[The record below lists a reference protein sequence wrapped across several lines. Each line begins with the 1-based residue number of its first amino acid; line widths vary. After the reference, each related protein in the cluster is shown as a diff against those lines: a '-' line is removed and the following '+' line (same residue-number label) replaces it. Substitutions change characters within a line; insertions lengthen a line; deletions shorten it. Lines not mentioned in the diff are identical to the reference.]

1 MVGLTRRELL
11 IDGPA
16 MVAANA
22 LPPRPS
28 LQKERNIQR
37 NIAYS
42 GRPPRK
48 VVKILEP
55 ARSTEM
61 KGRAGIQLRQSEQT
75 YRGSQWTT
83 FVVRRVILLVMVIAM
98 VFTVGC
104 GGSTT
109 SRPTTTPPVINKA
122 LWGANGTNHLE
133 VIPAES
139 SSPVPTMAPHL
150 ANNSGSFSA

>member
-1 MVGLTRRELL
+1 MVPRWWRRAHCL
-11 IDGPA
+11 A
-16 MVAANA
+16 
-22 LPPRPS
+22 RPS

-42 GRPPRK
+42 GRRPRI
-48 VVKILEP
+48 VKILER

-61 KGRAGIQLRQSEQT
+61 KGRAGIQLRQSDQT

-83 FVVRRVILLVMVIAM
+83 LVVRRVILLVMIIAM

-109 SRPTTTPPVINKA
+109 PRTTTTPPPVKQPPG
-122 LWGANGTNHLE
+122 GADGTN
-133 VIPAES
+133 
-139 SSPVPTMAPHL
+139 
-150 ANNSGSFSA
+150 GF

>member
-83 FVVRRVILLVMVIAM
+83 LVVRRVILLVMVIAM

-104 GGSTT
+104 GGFT
-109 SRPTTTPPVINKA
+109 SARTTTPPPTANKE
-122 LWGANGTNHLE
+122 LVGGH
-133 VIPAES
+133 
-139 SSPVPTMAPHL
+139 
-150 ANNSGSFSA
+150 GSNRL

>member
-1 MVGLTRRELL
+1 
-11 IDGPA
+11 

-22 LPPRPS
+22 LPRPS

-48 VVKILEP
+48 VVKILER

-61 KGRAGIQLRQSEQT
+61 KGRAGIQLRQSDQT

-83 FVVRRVILLVMVIAM
+83 LVVRRVILLVMVIAM

-104 GGSTT
+104 GGFT
-109 SRPTTTPPVINKA
+109 SARTTTPPPVINKA
-122 LWGANGTNHLE
+122 LWVANGTNVLE
-133 VIPAES
+133 
-139 SSPVPTMAPHL
+139 
-150 ANNSGSFSA
+150 